1 MLDLQLTI
9 VLPTYNE
16 AENLPK
22 IVPDL
27 LQLPLPGLTLIV
39 IDDNSPD
46 HTGDIAED
54 LASQNPG
61 RLKVVH
67 RRTKLGLGT
76 AYITGFNLALKQG
89 AEAIGQMDSDFSHP
103 VDKLVPMVKAL
114 EDCDIVIGSRYIT
127 GGSVDEAWPIW
138 RKGLSRFGNSYART
152 ILRLPFRDVTGG
164 FRLYRRKSMQTLP
177 LERVRSNGYVFQV
190 EIAYLAHLLGLR
202 FYEVPIY
209 FADRRW
215 GKSKMSLRIQI
226 EAALRVWQLLGMYTD
241 IKGKMTIQ

>member
-1 MLDLQLTI
+1 MQLTI
-9 VLPTYNE
+9 ILPTYNE

-22 IVPDL
+22 IVFEL
-27 LQLPLPGLTLIV
+27 LKLPLPNLNLMV

-46 HTGDIAED
+46 HTGDIADE

-61 RLKVVH
+61 RLEVVH
-67 RRTKLGLGT
+67 RRGKLGLGT

-103 VDKLVPMVKAL
+103 VDKLIPMVKAL
-114 EDCDIVIGSRYIT
+114 ENCDIVIGSRYVA
-127 GGSVDEAWPIW
+127 GGKVDEAWPIW
-138 RKGLSRFGNSYART
+138 RKALSRFGNSYART
-152 ILRLPFRDVTGG
+152 ILNLPIHDVTGG
-164 FRLYRRKSMQTLP
+164 FRLYCRKSMQTLP

-190 EIAYLAHLLGLR
+190 EIAYLAHLLGLH

-215 GKSKMSLRIQI
+215 GKSKMSLHIQL
-226 EAALRVWQLLGMYTD
+226 EAALRVWQLFGMYHD
-241 IKGKMTIQ
+241 LKGKMTIQ

>member
-1 MLDLQLTI
+1 MQITVI
-9 VLPTYNE
+9 LPTYNE

-22 IVPDL
+22 IVCDL
-27 LQLPLPGLTLIV
+27 FKLPLPDLKLMV

-46 HTGDIAED
+46 HTGDIAD
-54 LASQNPG
+54 GLASQNPG

-67 RRTKLGLGT
+67 RRGKLGLGT

-103 VDKLVPMVKAL
+103 VDKLIPLAEAL
-114 EDCDIVIGSRYIT
+114 EDCDIAIGSRYVP
-127 GGSVDEAWPIW
+127 GGSLDEAWPIW
-138 RKGLSRFGNSYART
+138 RKALSRFANGYART
-152 ILRLPFRDVTGG
+152 ILHLPIRDVTGG

-202 FYEVPIY
+202 FREVPIY

-215 GKSKMSLRIQI
+215 GKSKMSLPIQL
-226 EAALRVWQLLGMYTD
+226 EAAVRVWQLLGMYND
-241 IKGKMTIQ
+241 LKGKMTIPG